1 MKNNFLTSV
10 TCKLAGDAMAFSSK
24 LALSSVEEGD
34 RVLTVA
40 SDSEHLTVEVS
51 GLQCEQKSWSPATLE
66 AVNCGIADTNDAN
79 SGDTGATTKVTKLS
93 VSSSAPTNIRI

>member
-51 GLQCEQKSWSPATLE
+51 GL
-66 AVNCGIADTNDAN
+66 
-79 SGDTGATTKVTKLS
+79 
-93 VSSSAPTNIRI
+93 